1 MVHILHCL
9 ISVKGTMFSKLV
21 MCPSPSESVTL
32 LGLLDGAGLQHQIID
47 LMMEADRDSF
57 QNTMSL

>member
-1 MVHILHCL
+1 VYILHFL
-9 ISVKGTMFSKLV
+9 ISVKETMFSLLV
-21 MCPSPSESVTL
+21 MCPSPNESVTL

-47 LMMEADRDSF
+47 LMMEADRNSF